1 MVGFPNLLNNAESPT
16 SDQMRLLLVKQ
27 GSGLPLYLHLV
38 TDYLR
43 LYTLYEQVS
52 CCLSTVLT
60 HFPCCWPCRAPFRI
74 PACPCCLS
82 VVMIKYPVTRTLGRK
97 LCLALVYS

>member
-1 MVGFPNLLNNAESPT
+1 MVGFPNLPNNAESPT

-52 CCLSTVLT
+52 
-60 HFPCCWPCRAPFRI
+60 
-74 PACPCCLS
+74 
-82 VVMIKYPVTRTLGRK
+82 
-97 LCLALVYS
+97 